1 MGITAALQHWP
12 VPAIA
17 AIIAGVVVLLVPRVV
32 NYAVAAYLLLIGALG
47 ILPVLHGNGLR
58 PQAVIA
64 LVAGVLILVRPNI
77 LNYVIR
83 IYLIPIGLLESG
95 IVRI

>member
-1 MGITAALQHWP
+1 M
-12 VPAIA
+12 
-17 AIIAGVVVLLVPRVV
+17 
-32 NYAVAAYLLLIGALG
+32 
-47 ILPVLHGNGLR
+47 HGNGLR